1 VRNAW
6 FPSRQLVLL
15 ALKRI
20 LAMKVSIEID
30 LTPAEARELLGM
42 PNLSAV
48 QDVFVG
54 LAKEKLATTSNLVD
68 LEPMLKTWTGLG
80 GVATDAFGA
89 LVGAALKVATSD
101 TGTKAASSS
110 GFEKPKSDKKL

>member
-1 VRNAW
+1 
-6 FPSRQLVLL
+6 
-15 ALKRI
+15 
-20 LAMKVSIEID
+20 MKVSIEID
-30 LTPAEARELLGM
+30 LTPEEARSLLGM
-42 PNLSAV
+42 PNMTAI

-54 LAKEKLATTSNLVD
+54 MAKDKLESTSGLVD

-101 TGTKAASSS
+101 TGLRGTPSKS
-110 GFEKPKSDKKL
+110 SDKPQPPTTS